1 METMS
6 EDEKSGRERPRWQH
20 RPAAAT
26 SISCSRRNRVIW
38 LARHGETADN
48 ADGRVQGGIDTPLND
63 RGREQARALGEE
75 AARLNVTGLYSSQL
89 ARALETARIVGA
101 RIGLEPVVD
110 ERFAESLRGDWEG
123 CRLADIERDEPEA
136 WSAWQRSDP
145 EFRFAGGESLAEHVA
160 RVGEALSEVEE
171 PALVICHG
179 GTVRAALVA
188 CGRHPIEDFQK
199 IRVPNAELVELG

>member
-1 METMS
+1 MS

-26 SISCSRRNRVIW
+26 SISSSRRLIW

-110 ERFAESLRGDWEG
+110 ERFAESLRGDW
-123 CRLADIERDEPEA
+123 
-136 WSAWQRSDP
+136 
-145 EFRFAGGESLAEHVA
+145 
-160 RVGEALSEVEE
+160 
-171 PALVICHG
+171 
-179 GTVRAALVA
+179 
-188 CGRHPIEDFQK
+188 
-199 IRVPNAELVELG
+199 